1 MDHRQLKYKIEN
13 NMCNKVK
20 SSGRSGNLEKD
31 DPLLERTLPEVSL
44 ELGFKG

>member
-31 DPLLERTLPEVSL
+31 DPLLEKNTSRSVFGTR
-44 ELGFKG
+44 F